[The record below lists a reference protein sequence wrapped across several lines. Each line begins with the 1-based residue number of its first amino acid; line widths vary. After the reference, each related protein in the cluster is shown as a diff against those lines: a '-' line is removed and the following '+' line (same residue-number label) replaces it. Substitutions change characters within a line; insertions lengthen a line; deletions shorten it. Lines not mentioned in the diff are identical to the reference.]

1 MANTTFQGPNDTV
14 AITRSPSVESS
25 FHYDRLNHISKR
37 LAGGNQYTLDIGPT
51 LLVGKLIF
59 NRVKGDEARALM
71 NFIVN
76 DLHFTLYQFTITPP
90 TSLDLGLDYGQAV
103 TCRLNN
109 VQSTD
114 TLFMKYNVLDYWDVS
129 IPYELV
135 IADNLVGVGI
145 DGIA

>member
-14 AITRSPSVESS
+14 VITRSPSVESS

-51 LLVGKLIF
+51 LLIGSLIF